1 MFIEAVSASTA
12 SKQLIQAL
20 GYEEEI
26 DSLKSFIYDW
36 IEHSDSEIKKL
47 LEWQFIAKS
56 KYFRPVTIFSCHEAV
71 FTKSIDDNLIRA
83 TAALEIV
90 HNMSLIIDD
99 ILDRSRHRRG
109 KLTLHCRVGTL
120 PALMT
125 AGYITACAFEIIK
138 DDPFGIEMIASLI
151 KRLGVAECLQ
161 WRIRRHPLGV
171 EDWRELAGEDT
182 GSMFETCAC
191 LGTKN
196 EDLRMFGRLLGTL
209 YHGCDD
215 VGDVRGAVAL
225 GGGGEED
232 VRDGILTLPVAIAI
246 RDPEVAIQFRN
257 PTKEGLIFL
266 MNEMKAALPKAED
279 YLDQIAREATDE
291 AKKFARNPD
300 PLILLIENTRQ
311 LSKL

>member
-1 MFIEAVSASTA
+1 VSVEAVSASIT
-12 SKQLIQAL
+12 SKLLIQAL

-26 DSLKSFIYDW
+26 ESLKSYIYDW
-36 IEHSDSEIKKL
+36 IERCDSEIKEL
-47 LEWQFIAKS
+47 LEWQFIAES
-56 KYFRPVTIFSCHEAV
+56 KYFRPVTIFACHDAV
-71 FTKSIDDNLIRA
+71 STKSIDDGLIRS

-109 KLTLHCRVGTL
+109 KLTLHCRVGSL

-138 DDPFGIEMIASLI
+138 HDPFGVELIANLI

-161 WRIRRHPLGV
+161 WRLRRHPLGV

-191 LGTKN
+191 LGTRN
-196 EDLRMFGRLLGTL
+196 EDLRFFGRLLGTL

-215 VGDVRGAVAL
+215 VGDVRGAIAL

-232 VRDGILTLPVAIAI
+232 ARDGILTLPVAIAI

-257 PTKEGLIFL
+257 PTKEGLDFL
-266 MNEMKAALPKAED
+266 MREVKLALPKAEN
-279 YLDQIAREATDE
+279 YLDQIATDAAEE
-291 AKKFARNPD
+291 AKKIALD
-300 PLILLIENTRQ
+300 PERLIMLVKHTRQ
-311 LSKL
+311 LSSL